1 MMNSDGKRNVIPI
14 LKSENDEVIMVGQRQ
29 NDIKVNRDFARKV
42 FAGRKPDLRRRFL
55 FIKNSSCFKFQMMM
69 RDWVKFTALV
79 PEA

>member
-29 NDIKVNRDFARKV
+29 NDIKVNRDFAKKV
-42 FAGRKPDLRRRFL
+42 MAGRRPSFRKRFL
-55 FIKNSSCFKFQMMM
+55 VIKNSSCFKFQMMM